1 MEGRRSKE
9 EELKEIQAFNDRVV
23 ANTARLDEEQ
33 KLDVIVEAGV
43 TATNELMI
51 DTARS
56 DRALI

>member
-1 MEGRRSKE
+1 M
-9 EELKEIQAFNDRVV
+9 KEIRAFNDRVV